1 MPIRM
6 AWRYHRTVLAV
17 SCALWGGCNCS
28 RLSGEVDSFVFT
40 RCAQAEPPE
49 ERTGKIGALEFSLR
63 ERVLSLRGPTPLR
76 IAAFSGPVGG
86 AFSKGELS
94 ELAGTQAQLILMLG
108 GLGDTPEL
116 AGANLKALA
125 GLRVPVVFVP
135 GGADRL
141 PVVEAAFEGLGDE
154 AGAHLFN
161 AAGLRELRIGKDRL
175 ALLPG
180 AALGR
185 YALDESACGFT
196 TDDVS
201 ALQKALE
208 EGGEAGRKW
217 LVAWNAPAGWG
228 LSTGYGN
235 AEIGSTDLARLA
247 QDLGVRGGVFAYPE
261 SQAGE
266 TSKGPAEQGFAL
278 VVPRLG
284 RSGAQRASGGRVPS
298 SVARLIL
305 DAEGLHRAP

>member
-6 AWRYHRTVLAV
+6 TWRYHRAVWAV
-17 SCALWGGCNCS
+17 SCVLAGGCNCS

-49 ERTGKIGALEFSLR
+49 ERAGKIGALEFSLR

-86 AFSKGELS
+86 AFRKEELA
-94 ELAGTQAQLILMLG
+94 ELAGAQAHLILMLG
-108 GLGDTPEL
+108 GLGDTSEL

-141 PVVEAAFEGLGDE
+141 PVIEAAFDALGKD
-154 AGAHLFN
+154 AGAHVFH
-161 AAGLRELRIGKDRL
+161 ASGIRELRVGNDRL

-196 TDDVS
+196 ADDLS
-201 ALQKALE
+201 ALRQALE
-208 EGGEAGRKW
+208 EGEAGRKW

-235 AEIGSTDLARLA
+235 TEVGSSDLARLA
-247 QDLGVRGGVFAYPE
+247 KDLGVRGGIFAYPE

-266 TSKGPAEQGFAL
+266 ASKGPVEQGFAL

-284 RSGAQRASGGRVPS
+284 RSGAQRASGGRVPPS
-298 SVARLIL
+298 LARLIL
-305 DAEGLHRAP
+305 DGEGLHRAP